1 MRKITWTVCLMDDGR
16 IASLEN
22 AVNLPQDEI
31 ESHLLIIG
39 ILENLKQKHQEKLK
53 TLFSKTVKK
62 KNGVFIKEGED
73 IKADDKDDEEEDDEE
88 DEDIEL

>member
-22 AVNLPQDEI
+22 AVNLPQDSI
-31 ESHLLIIG
+31 ENNLLIIG
-39 ILENLKQKHQEKLK
+39 ILENLKASHQEKVK
-53 TLFSKTVKK
+53 VLFSKTVKK
-62 KNGVFIKEGED
+62 KNGVFVKEGED
-73 IKADDKDDEEEDDEE
+73 LTSDEDDDEE

>member
-22 AVNLPQDEI
+22 AVNLPQDSI
-31 ESHLLIIG
+31 ENNLLIIG
-39 ILENLKQKHQEKLK
+39 ILENLKAKHQEKLK

>member
-22 AVNLPQDEI
+22 AVNLPQDSI
-31 ESHLLIIG
+31 ENNLLIIG
-39 ILENLKQKHQEKLK
+39 ILENLKASHQEKVK
-53 TLFSKTVKK
+53 VLFSKTVKK

>member
-22 AVNLPQDEI
+22 AVNLPQDSI
-31 ESHLLIIG
+31 ENNLLIIG
-39 ILENLKQKHQEKLK
+39 ILENLKASHQKKVK
-53 TLFSKTVKK
+53 VLFSKTVKK

-73 IKADDKDDEEEDDEE
+73 IKGDDDDEG